1 MKAWLKIAVPASALA
16 LTLVAW
22 GCSSSNA
29 GGTGGAGGAAGA
41 DGGPDATADAPSDAP
56 VDAPFNS
63 PVQSIALKQT
73 IQAPSL
79 SQPVD
84 VVRDEWGNPHIY
96 GANIT
101 DVAYAQGYIA
111 AHDRLPEL
119 DFGRHAAAGTLGELA
134 GAVDGSLLDSD
145 IVMRAWHL
153 QSTAQTGYDKLTAS
167 TAPEDKMLVKALQQ
181 YAAGVNAYVADL
193 KAGKYKLPSAL
204 TPVFSAKYFK
214 PWTPVDSLLLGEYE
228 AFELAFDAD
237 SEIQET
243 EVKAAASR
251 VFDQATDPALK
262 ARTGIGAD
270 FSILSP
276 VDPTYTINGWT
287 GMNGDTSTASFQAPK
302 QHWTADQLALLRAD
316 AKAVRDMGDDHLLHP
331 SRGSNNWI
339 IGPSLSK
346 DGHVLV
352 ANDPHLSLSNPPVWH
367 MVQLSASGGLKPV
380 DVMGVTFPGIPG
392 VILGMNQHIAWGATV
407 SNIDVTDVYQETIVP
422 CGGDAGSAPCVM
434 FKGNKVPLKPRV
446 EKFGVGYLGN
456 ITKTLSITLYDVP
469 EHGPIIPRPNSTHDG
484 VQPLG
489 STELSVKYT
498 GFKSAALLRALFNV
512 DTSSTMQQAVKALDA
527 DFRYG
532 GQNWVIGDDQG
543 NFGWTETVEVPRRA
557 AGHAPWMVLPGDGT
571 AEWGADMDPRYIPH
585 AYNPSKGF
593 LATANADP
601 IGVTDDGDPFFDE
614 PVVGSSP
621 LYLGWNYDPGT
632 RVGRITKRIQAA
644 TAGGNKLTLDDMQS
658 IQADA
663 VTEWG
668 QKLQPTL
675 LDAAS
680 ALSEEIQTS
689 GSHPDLRALVAGAS
703 ANAKSIEPTL
713 VSLIQNWTF
722 DTPAGVA
729 EDNPTAQQ
737 IADSK
742 ATLIWAAWLSNF
754 AKDTLGDELNALG
767 MSIDT
772 GREMKLLVRAC
783 TDPTSLK
790 SGISATTGDPVIFDD
805 LTTTGTVESKQQ
817 IAAKALLEAID
828 QLVGRLGADS
838 TKWRWGDVHT
848 LTLNFFTPVSALQI
862 PLKSEYPHGF
872 PRHGGNGTV
881 DVGNHGLSTTD
892 FSYSEGPS
900 MRFVCDLGPN
910 GPTARDVI
918 PGGEIFDPSS
928 PHYRDQMELWRK
940 NQTYDLAFKT
950 ADVLASAQKELSK
963 NNIGRIRFTP

>member
-1 MKAWLKIAVPASALA
+1 MRAWLKIAVPASALA
-16 LTLVAW
+16 ITLAAW
-22 GCSSSNA
+22 GCSSSSNN
-29 GGTGGAGGAAGA
+29 GHGAGGSAGA
-41 DGGPDATADAPSDAP
+41 DGGPDANPDAPSDAP
-56 VDAPFNS
+56 PDAPFNS
-63 PVQSIALKQT
+63 PVTSISLTQT

-96 GANIT
+96 GANVP

-119 DFGRHAAAGTLGELA
+119 DFGRHAAAGTLAELGGVA
-134 GAVDGSLLDSD
+134 DQGLVDSD

-153 QSTAQTGYDKLTAS
+153 ESTAQTGYNNLSAS
-167 TAPEDKMLVKALQQ
+167 TAPEDKMLVKALGQ

-193 KAGKYKLPSAL
+193 KAGKYSLPSAL
-204 TPVFSAKYFK
+204 ALVFSVKHFT

-228 AFELAFDAD
+228 AFTLAFDAD

-243 EVKAAASR
+243 QLTATASQI
-251 VFDQATDPALK
+251 FDNATNPALK
-262 ARTGIGAD
+262 ARSGLGTD
-270 FSILSP
+270 MSILSP
-276 VDPTYTINGWT
+276 VDPTYTISGWT
-287 GMNGDTSTASFQAPK
+287 GMNGDTSTASVKPSK
-302 QHWTADQLALLRAD
+302 QHWTADQIALLRAD

-339 IGPSLSK
+339 IGPSLSA

-367 MVQLSASGGLKPV
+367 VVQLNASGGIDPV

-407 SNIDVTDVYQETIVP
+407 NNIDVTDVYQETVTP
-422 CGGDAGSAPCVM
+422 CSGAGSAPCVM
-434 FKGNKVPLKPRV
+434 FNGNKVPLTPRV
-446 EKFGVGYLGN
+446 EKIGVGYLGS
-456 ITKTLSITLYDVP
+456 ISKTVSVTLYDVP
-469 EHGPIIPRPNSTHDG
+469 QHGPIIPRPNATHDG
-484 VQPLG
+484 IEPLG

-498 GFKSAALLRALFNV
+498 GFKSAALLRALFNI
-512 DTSSTMQQAVKALDA
+512 DIASTMQDAVKALDA

-543 NFGWTETVEVPRRA
+543 NFGWTETCEVPRRA

-632 RVGRITKRIQAA
+632 RVGRITKRIEAA
-644 TAGGNKLTLDDMQS
+644 TQGGNKLTLDDLQS

-663 VTEWG
+663 ITEWG
-668 QKLQPTL
+668 QALQPTL
-675 LDAAS
+675 LDAAT

-689 GSHPDLRALVAGAS
+689 GSQPDLTALVAGAS
-703 ANAKSIEPTL
+703 ADSIQIEPTL

-737 IADSK
+737 IADSQ
-742 ATLIWAAWLSNF
+742 AALISAAWMSNF
-754 AKDTLGDELNALG
+754 AKDTLGDELAALG
-767 MSIDT
+767 MTMDT
-772 GREMKLLVRAC
+772 DREMKLLVRAC
-783 TDPTSLK
+783 NDPTSLA
-790 SGISATTGDPVIFDD
+790 SGLSPTTGDPWIFDD
-805 LTTTGTVESKQQ
+805 LTTGNTETKQQ

-828 QLVGRLGADS
+828 QLVARLGADA
-838 TKWRWGDVHT
+838 TQWRWGQVHT
-848 LTLNFFTPVSALQI
+848 LTLNFFTTVPDLQI
-862 PLKSEYPHGF
+862 PLQSEYANGF
-872 PRHGGNGTV
+872 PRHGDNGTV

-892 FSYSEGPS
+892 FTYDAGPS

-918 PGGEIFDPSS
+918 PGGEIFDPAS

-940 NQTYDLAFKT
+940 NQTYNLAFTT